1 MDNGLIYKITSPS
14 NRIYIGQTINF
25 ERRVNNYK
33 KLNCKTQIRLY
44 NSFLK
49 YGFDSHKIEV
59 VENCKFD
66 ELNNRER
73 YYQELFDCINKGL
86 NLIYTNTSEKKKV
99 VSEETRKKMSESGK
113 IKVFSKEHRENIS
126 KAERP
131 KNYVN
136 GVLAKTYFTPEH
148 RKKLSDW
155 QIGRKFTAEHKRNIT
170 LGLPKKY
177 VYQFDLFGNFVNQYE
192 SISEAA
198 RQNKLY
204 RQHIGKCCN
213 GGLKTTGKYKWSFT
227 KEL

>member
-1 MDNGLIYKITSPS
+1 MDNGFIYKITSPS
-14 NRIYIGQTINF
+14 NKVYIGQTINF
-25 ERRVNNYK
+25 EKRVNHYK

-44 NSFLK
+44 NSLLK
-49 YGFDSHKIEV
+49 YGFDSHKIEII
-59 VENCKFD
+59 ENCKFD

-73 YYQELFDCINKGL
+73 YYQELYDCINKGL
-86 NLIYTNTSEKKKV
+86 NLIYTNTSEKRKLI
-99 VSEETRKKMSESGK
+99 SEETRKKMSESGK

-131 KNYVN
+131 KIYIN
-136 GVLAKTYFTPEH
+136 GVLTKTYFTPEH

-155 QIGRKFTAEHKRNIT
+155 QIGRIFTAEHKRNIT
-170 LGLPKKY
+170 LGLPKKC
-177 VYQFDLFGNFVNQYE
+177 VYQFDLFGNFVNEYE

-204 RQHIGKCCN
+204 RQHIGKCCS
-213 GGLKTTGKYKWSFT
+213 GGLKTTGKYKWSFK

>member
-1 MDNGLIYKITSPS
+1 MDNGFIYKITSPS
-14 NRIYIGQTINF
+14 DKVYIGQTINF
-25 ERRVNNYK
+25 EKRVNHYK

-44 NSFLK
+44 NSLLK
-49 YGFDSHKIEV
+49 YGFDSHKIEII
-59 VENCKFD
+59 ENCKFD

-73 YYQELFDCINKGL
+73 YYQELYDCINKGL
-86 NLIYTNTSEKKKV
+86 NLIYTNTSEKRKLI
-99 VSEETRKKMSESGK
+99 SEETRKKMSESGK

-131 KNYVN
+131 KIYIN
-136 GVLAKTYFTPEH
+136 GVLTKTYFTPEH

-155 QIGRKFTAEHKRNIT
+155 QIGRIFTAEHKRNIT
-170 LGLPKKY
+170 LGLPKKC
-177 VYQFDLFGNFVNQYE
+177 VYQFDLFGNFVNEYE

-204 RQHIGKCCN
+204 RQHIGKCCS
-213 GGLKTTGKYKWSFT
+213 GGLKTTGKYKWSFK